1 MHPPFPT
8 RQAPVLRPATAAGLP
23 QWLPVRTL
31 DASHR
36 GAVLQHLLALSARDR
51 TLRFSHAASDE
62 QLARYAEQ
70 IDFVHDEVFGIF
82 DRRLRLVALAHL
94 AFAPG
99 GLTAEFGVSVLARV
113 RGRGFGRRLFDHA
126 ITHARN
132 RGVSTI
138 ELYVARDNAAMLAI
152 ARDAGAQIHVEGSE
166 AVARLT
172 LVDPTLGSQIE
183 ALVDH
188 HAAEFDYQLKL
199 HVARLDRLL
208 PDRAR
213 AGCG

>member
-1 MHPPFPT
+1 MTHVPT
-8 RQAPVLRPATAAGLP
+8 SLGSALRRRPRVDTALPV
-23 QWLPVRTL
+23 WLPVRTL
-31 DASHR
+31 DPSHR
-36 GAVLQHLLALSARDR
+36 DAVLQHLLALSLRDR
-51 TLRFSHAASDE
+51 ALRFSHAASDE
-62 QLARYAEQ
+62 QLARYVEQ

-126 ITHARN
+126 VTHARN

-138 ELYVARDNAAMLAI
+138 ELYVSRDNAAMLAI
-152 ARDAGAQIHVEGSE
+152 ARDAGARIDVDGND
-166 AVARLT
+166 AVARLP
-172 LVDPTLGSQIE
+172 LVARTLGSHVE
-183 ALVDH
+183 ALVEA

-199 HVARLDRLL
+199 HVARLDRGCART
-208 PDRAR
+208 RA
-213 AGCG
+213 AAA